1 MVAQGRKVKQRE
13 AYVSTKYPKKSE
25 NTRISFTDVDEGWS
39 INSSFPPGQRP
50 PPSHRLERWHH
61 AMWAVSWR
69 AVPLRHFEDPLEG
82 PKMAPFRWCLV
93 HLTTFK
99 NEHKWRLRSQNGVV
113 EQWSGIEFGGAYAV
127 PWS

>member
-1 MVAQGRKVKQRE
+1 VVAQGRKVKQRE
-13 AYVSTKYPKKSE
+13 AYVSTKYPKKGE
-25 NTRISFTDVDEGWS
+25 NTRISFTDVDESWS
-39 INSSFPPGQRP
+39 VNSSFPTGQRP

-61 AMWAVSWR
+61 ARWAVSWR

-93 HLTTFK
+93 HLTIIK

>member
-61 AMWAVSWR
+61 VMWAVSWR
-69 AVPLRHFEDPLEG
+69 AVPLRHFEIPLEG
-82 PKMAPFRWCLV
+82 PKMAPFRWCLAL
-93 HLTTFK
+93 LTSIK
-99 NEHKWRLRSQNGVV
+99 NGHKWRLRSQNGVV